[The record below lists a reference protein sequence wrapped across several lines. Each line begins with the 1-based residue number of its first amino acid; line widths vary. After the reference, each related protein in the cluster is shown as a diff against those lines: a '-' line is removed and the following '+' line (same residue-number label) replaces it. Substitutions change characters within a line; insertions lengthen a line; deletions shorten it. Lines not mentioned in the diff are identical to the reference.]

1 MTFYTERENFEAA
14 KADVMARYLPSHS
27 GNLQGMLVDFD
38 HYLRESDI
46 LVFVS
51 VMRTDDHANLIE
63 AHCRTEGVSAFKGQY
78 EAERIWVESLCYREF
93 EAHIVSDTT
102 FPENSKRLVLE
113 FATVGLSSRVYVT
126 GKIVVDMIRP

>member
-14 KADVMARYLPSHS
+14 KADVMARYPPSPYED
-27 GNLQGMLVDFD
+27 LQGMK
-38 HYLRESDI
+38 ESFCYRLLASDTLI
-46 LVFVS
+46 LVS
-51 VMRTDDHANLIE
+51 VVQTEDYVNLIE
-63 AHCRTEGVSAFKGQY
+63 AHCRTEGVSAFKGQH
-78 EAERIWVESLCYREF
+78 EAERIWESLRYREF

-113 FATVGLSSRVYVT
+113 FVTVGLSSRVYVT